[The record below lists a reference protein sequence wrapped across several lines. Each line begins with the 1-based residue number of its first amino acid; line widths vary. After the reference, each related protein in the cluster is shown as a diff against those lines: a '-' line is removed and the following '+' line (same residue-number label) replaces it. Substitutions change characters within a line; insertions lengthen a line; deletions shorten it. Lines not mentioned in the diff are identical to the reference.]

1 MLGMVGPRLA
11 PHGKVGKRMSDN
23 ALDRHLETI
32 AAPNGTNKNHV
43 RSRAKPFAGG
53 YIPLQDAGQEALE
66 VYVGRLHKAL
76 SPLRHHDYQAYDA
89 DTIHDARV
97 AVRGLRAM
105 VTLLDPAPCF
115 KRKQLRR
122 YSKRLGGLAA
132 SLGRV
137 RDIDVLLDHL
147 KDYVARRDPANEGHL
162 HSLRRELLHQR
173 KLAAR
178 KVKVILSKP
187 SVRILLDDLRHD
199 LGHRRRRVPLEK
211 GTEKGQLL
219 VRHFAGSAIWQRYQ
233 EILRYETL
241 LGDAS
246 GGTLHALRI
255 ACKRLRYSM
264 QIFGQTPAALEEIQT
279 VLKSAQDH
287 LGQLHD
293 VLFAQQLVRGLLPAP
308 PAADLDS
315 DRADHTDDYALY
327 MAYLDALQSEG
338 AELKLSIGPIWESLS
353 GLKMRQRLAAF
364 IASL

>member
-1 MLGMVGPRLA
+1 
-11 PHGKVGKRMSDN
+11 MSDN
-23 ALDRHLETI
+23 ALDRYPETI
-32 AAPNGTNKNHV
+32 AAPNGTDKNHV

-66 VYVGRLHKAL
+66 VYVGRLRKAVSL
-76 SPLRHHDYQAYDA
+76 LRAHPYQTYDA

-105 VTLLDPAPCF
+105 VKLLGPAPCF

-122 YSKRLGGLAA
+122 YSSRLSGLATA
-132 SLGRV
+132 LGSV

-147 KDYVARRDPANEGHL
+147 ADYVARRNTGRELL
-162 HSLRRELLHQR
+162 HSLRKELLHRR
-173 KLAAR
+173 KIAAR
-178 KVKVILSKP
+178 KVKSVLSKP
-187 SVRILLDDLRHD
+187 SMRILLDDLQRE
-199 LGHRRRRVPLEK
+199 LGHKSGRTSLERGK
-211 GTEKGQLL
+211 EGGPLL

-246 GGTLHALRI
+246 GETLHALRI

-264 QIFGQTPAALEEIQT
+264 QIFGQTPAAVEEILA

-293 VLFAQQLVRGLLPAP
+293 VLFAEQLVRGLLPAS
-308 PAADLDS
+308 ASSLESNRS
-315 DRADHTDDYALY
+315 DHDDDYTSYL
-327 MAYLDALQSEG
+327 AYLDALQRER
-338 AELKLSIGPIWESLS
+338 AELRVSIGPIWESLS
-353 GLKMRQRLAAF
+353 GLKMRQKIASF

>member
-1 MLGMVGPRLA
+1 
-11 PHGKVGKRMSDN
+11 MSDN
-23 ALDRHLETI
+23 ALDRYHETI
-32 AAPNGTNKNHV
+32 AAPNGTGKNHV

-66 VYVGRLHKAL
+66 VYVGRLRKAVSL
-76 SPLRHHDYQAYDA
+76 LGHHPYQTYDA

-105 VTLLDPAPCF
+105 VKLLDPAPCF

-122 YSKRLGGLAA
+122 YSSRLSGLATA
-132 SLGRV
+132 LGSA

-147 KDYVARRDPANEGHL
+147 ADYVARRNTAGGELL
-162 HSLRRELLHQR
+162 HSLRQELLHRR
-173 KLAAR
+173 KIAAR
-178 KVKVILSKP
+178 KVKRALSKP
-187 SVRILLDDLRHD
+187 SMRILLDDLQRE
-199 LGHRRRRVPLEK
+199 LGQKSGRTPLEK
-211 GTEKGQLL
+211 GKEGGPLL

-246 GGTLHALRI
+246 GETLHALRL

-264 QIFGQTPAALEEIQT
+264 QIFGQTPAAVEEILAA
-279 VLKSAQDH
+279 LKSAQDH

-293 VLFAQQLVRGLLPAP
+293 VLFAEQLVRGLLPAS
-308 PAADLDS
+308 ASSRESNQS
-315 DRADHTDDYALY
+315 DHDDDYASYL
-327 MAYLDALQSEG
+327 AYLDALQREG
-338 AELKLSIGPIWESLS
+338 AELRVSIGPIWESLS
-353 GLKMRQRLAAF
+353 GLKMRQKIAGF